1 MSVWRKLTLLL
12 PWKRR
17 AEDRDMQEELAA
29 LRDIAGAREL
39 GNLTL
44 AAEDAR
50 AAQSWLGLERLV
62 QDVRYALRSMTH
74 HKAFTALVVL
84 SLALGIGANTAIY
97 SFAEAILLRPL
108 PVNEPDQLV
117 IMKWRA
123 KGYSLARNGMSWS
136 TGGTV
141 TSTTEG
147 GRTTLATNF
156 PYAALDVFAGA
167 KDVLSHAYAYFA
179 IARIGVTVGDH
190 TDALRGQYVSG
201 DYFAG
206 MGVVPVAGRLVQP
219 ADDAAG
225 TAVAVVSERFSQ
237 RRFGTPGAAVGQT
250 IRLNDKPF
258 QVIGVAPSNFFG
270 AEPGAI
276 PDIFLPMRA
285 DAILEPQFASWRYS
299 DSYYFWSEIMGR
311 LKPGVTLEQAQAAL
325 APRFHQYMSALA
337 TEEKERADIP
347 VLALESGSAG
357 LDTLRR
363 RYALP
368 IYVLLAMVG
377 LMLLVACAN
386 AANLLL
392 ARATARRREIAV
404 RLSIGASR
412 GRVIRQLLT
421 ESLVLALAAGSLGL
435 LLAWWGIDVLTALLA
450 TGRENFTLHAEL
462 NPVVLAMTIGVSAVT
477 GLLFGLAPALQATR
491 VDVAP
496 ALKESRVNPST
507 RRGGFRPSHA
517 LVIAQVVFSLMLLVG
532 AGLFGRTVW
541 RLHAIET
548 GFDRDNVL
556 LFTIRPAAIGYRGEA
571 LVQLYERLRLELTG
585 LAGVVAVTNSGSPLP
600 MGGGTMGPVAIDG
613 APPPP
618 IVDGRPATAVFAS
631 VGPAFFT
638 TMRMPIGGRDLSDRD
653 AAGAPKVVVVNRRL
667 GRLFGIE
674 QPVGRTLIVGK
685 ERYEIVGVTEDALT
699 FDLKGEA
706 RPAVYFPHLQEAR
719 PLPSLTFEVRTA
731 GAPMAFAS
739 TAREAVRRV
748 DARLAIHDM
757 KSQATHIDQG
767 ISTEITLA
775 RLCAAF
781 AGLALVIACVG
792 LYGTVAFNVAR
803 RTNEIGIRVTLG
815 AQRGRIVWMIL
826 RDVLMLTAAGLAI
839 GVPLALAGSGYVRS
853 LLYGIEPTDPVVL
866 AAGVVALISCGL
878 AAGFV
883 PARRAARID
892 PMIAVR
898 HE

>member
-1 MSVWRKLTLLL
+1 MSLWRKLMLLL

-17 AEDRDMQEELAA
+17 REDQDMQAELAA
-29 LRDIAGAREL
+29 LREIAGPREL
-39 GNLTL
+39 GNLSL

-50 AAQSWLGLERLV
+50 AVQSWMGIERLR
-62 QDVRYALRSMTH
+62 QDVRYAIRSMAH

-97 SFAEAILLRPL
+97 SFMEAILLRPL
-108 PVNEPDQLV
+108 PVHEPERLV

-123 KGYSLARNGMSWS
+123 KSYALARSGMSWS
-136 TGGTV
+136 TGGTT
-141 TSTTEG
+141 TSQANG
-147 GRTTLATNF
+147 TLATNF
-156 PYAALDVFAGA
+156 PYSSLEVFSRAG
-167 KDVLSHAYAYFA
+167 DVLSNAFAYFA
-179 IARIGVTVGDH
+179 ISRIGVTVGDQ

-201 DYFAG
+201 EYFSG
-206 MGVVPVAGRLVQP
+206 MGVVPVAGRMIQP

-225 TAVAVVSERFSQ
+225 ASGVAVVSDRFSR
-237 RRFGTPGAAVGQT
+237 RRFGDPAAAVGQI

-258 QVIGVAPSNFFG
+258 QVVGVAPSNFFG

-276 PDIFLPMRA
+276 PDVFVPMRA
-285 DAILEPQFASWRYS
+285 DAILEPQSAAARYG
-299 DSYYFWSEIMGR
+299 DPYYYWTEIMGR

-325 APRFHQYMSALA
+325 APGFHQYMDQLA
-337 TEEKERADIP
+337 TKDRERADIP
-347 VLALESGSAG
+347 ALVLESGAAG

-377 LMLLVACAN
+377 LILLIACAN

-392 ARATARRREIAV
+392 SRAASRRREIAV

-421 ESLVLALAAGSLGL
+421 ESLILALLAGAVGL
-435 LLAWWGIDVLTALLA
+435 LVAVWGIDLLTALLA

-462 NPVVLAMTIGVSAVT
+462 NRMVLAMTIALSAAT

-491 VDVAP
+491 IDVAP
-496 ALKESRVNPST
+496 ALKEVRANPSI
-507 RRGGFRPSHA
+507 RRGGLRLGST
-517 LVIAQVVFSLMLLVG
+517 LVVAQVVFSLILLVA

-541 RLHAIET
+541 RLHSIET
-548 GFDRDNVL
+548 GFDRNNVL
-556 LFTIRPAAIGYRGEA
+556 LFTVRPGAIGYRGES
-571 LVQLYERLRLELTG
+571 LVQLYERIRAELAS
-585 LAGVVAVTNSGSPLP
+585 LPGVVGATNSGSAFP
-600 MGGGTMGPVAIDG
+600 MGGGTMGPVQIDG
-613 APPPP
+613 APPAPL
-618 IVDGRPATAVFAS
+618 INGRPATAVFAS
-631 VGPAFFT
+631 VGPSFFT
-638 TMRMPIGGRDLSDRD
+638 TMRMPLTGRDVTAQDRTGS
-653 AAGAPKVVVVNRRL
+653 AKVVVVNRRL

-674 QPVGRTLIVGK
+674 QPLGRTLVVDK
-685 ERYEIVGVTEDALT
+685 DRYEIVGVIEDSLS
-699 FDLKGEA
+699 FELKEEP
-706 RPAVYFPHLQEAR
+706 RPAVYFPHLQATR
-719 PLPSLTFEVRTA
+719 APFGLTFEVRTA
-731 GAPMAFAS
+731 AAPMSFAAA
-739 TAREAVRRV
+739 ARDAVRRV

-767 ISTEITLA
+767 ISTQITLA

-815 AQRGRIVWMIL
+815 AQRSRIVWMVL
-826 RDVLMLTAAGLAI
+826 RDVLMLVGIGIAI

-853 LLYGIEPTDPVVL
+853 LLYGIEPADPIAMAL
-866 AAGVVALISCGL
+866 GIVALLTCGL
-878 AAGFV
+878 AAGLI

-892 PMIAVR
+892 PMVAVR